1 VTYLD
6 ELLTGAHRRVAT
18 ARAREPLGSLRERA
32 ASAPAAPSLREA
44 LGVPGVSVIAEI
56 KRASP
61 SRGDLAPDLNAP
73 ELARAYVDGGA
84 AAVSVLT
91 EPDRFKG
98 SLADLADVAALGVA
112 ALRKDFVVDPYQV
125 WEARAAGAAG
135 VLLIVAALDEPTLAR
150 LHDTVLAAGLD
161 ALVEVHDA
169 SEVAACHRIGATLV
183 GVNARDLRTF
193 ELDPDAFGRL
203 RPELP
208 EGALAVAESGI
219 HGPDD
224 VRRAVAQGADAVL
237 VGESVVTAADPGAAV
252 ATLVAAGRPVR
263 PVRPDAPAAA
273 AAGATARSG
282 ASAATN
288 RGPGE
293 PPATGDADPTR
304 TGAPG
309 EPAPSEPGPP
319 SAPHPRQ
326 EPT

>member
-1 VTYLD
+1 MTYLD
-6 ELLTGAHRRVAT
+6 DLLAGAHRRVAA
-18 ARAREPLGSLRERA
+18 ARDREPLASLRERA
-32 ASAPAAPSLREA
+32 QGAPAAASLRDA
-44 LGVPGVSVIAEI
+44 LTAPGVSVIAEI

-98 SLADLADVAALGVA
+98 ALSDLADVAALGVP
-112 ALRKDFVVDPYQV
+112 ALRKDFLVDPYQV
-125 WEARAAGAAG
+125 WEARAAGAAA

-150 LHDTVLAAGLD
+150 LHDTAIAAGLD

-169 SEVAACHRIGATLV
+169 SEVAAARRIGATLV

-203 RPELP
+203 RPDLP
-208 EGALAVAESGI
+208 DDALAVAESGI

-224 VRRAVAQGADAVL
+224 VRRAVAQRADAVL
-237 VGESVVTAADPGAAV
+237 VGESLVTAADPTAAV
-252 ATLVAAGRPVR
+252 ASLVAAGRPVR
-263 PVRPDAPAAA
+263 PDGSATTPA
-273 AAGATARSG
+273 GTPPSETT
-282 ASAATN
+282 AATN
-288 RGPGE
+288 RGPGG
-293 PPATGDADPTR
+293 PPAAGGDDPTR
-304 TGAPG
+304 TGRPG
-309 EPAPSEPGPP
+309 DTAPSEPGAP